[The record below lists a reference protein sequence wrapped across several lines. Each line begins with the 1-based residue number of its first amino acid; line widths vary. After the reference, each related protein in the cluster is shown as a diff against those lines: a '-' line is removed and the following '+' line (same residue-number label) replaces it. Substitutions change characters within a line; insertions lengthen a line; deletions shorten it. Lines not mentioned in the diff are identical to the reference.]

1 MSHQLWQCSNSGS
14 SLVSSYVARNTSCAV
29 RSVSGVWIPD
39 GNAAGVV
46 YIHVYDGYVLPA
58 NGSVPITQIS
68 ICYAA
73 NTNPFNFSFDFHE
86 VGLYCANG
94 FVIASSS
101 TCPTLTLDGAR
112 MFVSA
117 MTRI

>member
-1 MSHQLWQCSNSGS
+1 MSHLLWSCSNSGS
-14 SLVSSYVARNTSCAV
+14 SLVSSYVARNTSCGV
-29 RSVSGVWIPD
+29 RCINGVWLPD

-46 YIHVYDGYVLPA
+46 YIHVYDAVSLPA
-58 NGSVPITQIS
+58 NGAVPAAQIS

-73 NTNPFNFSFDFHE
+73 NTNPFNFNLDFHE
-86 VGLYCANG
+86 NGLYCANG
-94 FVIASSS
+94 LVIASST